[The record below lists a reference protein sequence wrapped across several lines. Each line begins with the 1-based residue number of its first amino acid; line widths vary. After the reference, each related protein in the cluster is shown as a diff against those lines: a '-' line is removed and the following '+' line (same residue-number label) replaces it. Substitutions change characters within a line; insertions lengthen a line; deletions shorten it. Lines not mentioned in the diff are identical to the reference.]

1 MSRIGFLERDAWM
14 TLGTSVVFSKLSKL
28 LNQED
33 ALGAPCLQRF
43 RDYSG
48 ATKLARCR
56 FRFGLTNWKP
66 FYALMSALH
75 LRALAGR
82 GNAAD
87 RCNLLF
93 LIVAFTVA
101 TPESSR

>member
-48 ATKLARCR
+48 ATKLARCG
-56 FRFGLTNWKP
+56 FRFGLHQLE
-66 FYALMSALH
+66 AL
-75 LRALAGR
+75 LRVDVCSPLARPR
-82 GNAAD
+82 GA
-87 RCNLLF
+87 RECREQ
-93 LIVAFTVA
+93 V
-101 TPESSR
+101 

>member
-48 ATKLARCR
+48 ATKLARCG
-56 FRFGLTNWKP
+56 FRFGLHQLE
-66 FYALMSALH
+66 AL
-75 LRALAGR
+75 LRVDVCSPLARPR
-82 GNAAD
+82 GA
-87 RCNLLF
+87 RECCGQ
-93 LIVAFTVA
+93 V
-101 TPESSR
+101 